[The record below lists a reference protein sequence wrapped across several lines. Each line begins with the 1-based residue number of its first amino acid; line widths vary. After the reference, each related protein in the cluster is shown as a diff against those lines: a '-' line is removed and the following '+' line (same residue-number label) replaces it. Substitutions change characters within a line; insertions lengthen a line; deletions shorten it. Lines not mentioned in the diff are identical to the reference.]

1 MLFDGDTEID
11 KILRKVIM
19 SNLIFNFGRS
29 RSQMFYKIGVFI
41 NFVKFTGKHLYQG
54 LFLNKVAGFQ
64 LCTSASVSFFL
75 TTLLFRRFD
84 NL

>member
-29 RSQMFYKIGVFI
+29 CSQMFYKIGVFY
-41 NFVKFTGKHLYQG
+41 KFRKIHRKTL
-54 LFLNKVAGFQ
+54 
-64 LCTSASVSFFL
+64 VSRSL
-75 TTLLFRRFD
+75 SY
-84 NL
+84 

>member
-29 RSQMFYKIGVFI
+29 RSQMFYKIGVFY
-41 NFVKFTGKHLYQG
+41 KFRKITGKHLYQG
-54 LFLNKVAGFQ
+54 LFLTKVAGFQ
-64 LCTSASVSFFL
+64 LWTTASVFFFL

>member
-29 RSQMFYKIGVFI
+29 RSQMFYKIGVFY
-41 NFVKFTGKHLYQG
+41 KFRKIHRKTL
-54 LFLNKVAGFQ
+54 
-64 LCTSASVSFFL
+64 VSRSL
-75 TTLLFRRFD
+75 SY
-84 NL
+84 